1 MDTTSILIPLAII
14 LLVAL
19 LLWRLKNS
27 NNDKDYSN
35 TLLKV
40 RQKRKGSIYADPKT
54 PGDML
59 NTLNADK
66 PPRPEPVN
74 EVEVPDIPKDFLELS
89 LIDYDSFQGD
99 NKTTKDF
106 KSLRKPHPLLMS
118 LSKSITDA
126 QELINIV
133 RSDPELV
140 AMVLNMANSP
150 FFGLRKAITDI
161 NHAVIYLGIAQV
173 KNLATQFA
181 ISQSFEFDTPQQQEA
196 YERVW
201 KTSFLA
207 SAMALF
213 VAREANLESPSE
225 LSTRCLLSYLGDI
238 TLLSIESKAANFY
251 TSNTPLYMRIRGMQ
265 SLFNSNAAVMG
276 GVFAQ
281 HLKLPKEL
289 HEGIGLA
296 YQPMH
301 NNWQDIDISF
311 EEKKSILFCYALCRL
326 AEYYALEA
334 DSSYAKSPSLD
345 YATAHK
351 PELFHLQAQLQE
363 CGLGHLNA
371 LLQSPRTKIKL
382 SQMLG
387 DLKKSLE

>member
-1 MDTTSILIPLAII
+1 MDTTSILIPVAII

-27 NNDKDYSN
+27 NNGKEYSN

-40 RQKRKGSIYADPKT
+40 RQKRKGSIYAEPKT
-54 PGDML
+54 PKALIDSMPG
-59 NTLNADK
+59 TTKA
-66 PPRPEPVN
+66 PRPHEAPADAPDVPQDF
-74 EVEVPDIPKDFLELS
+74 VELT
-89 LIDYDSFQGD
+89 LIDYEAFQAD
-99 NKTTKDF
+99 NKTEKEF

-238 TLLSIESKAANFY
+238 TLLSIEPKAANFY
-251 TSNTPLYMRIRGMQ
+251 TNSTPLYMRIRGMQ
-265 SLFNSNAAVMG
+265 SLLNSNAAVVG

-289 HEGIGLA
+289 HQGIGLG
-296 YQPMH
+296 YQPML
-301 NNWQDIDISF
+301 NDWEEAEVTP
-311 EEKKSILFCYALCRL
+311 EEKQSILFCYSLCRV

-334 DSSYAKSPSLD
+334 DSAYAKSPCLD
-345 YATAHK
+345 YELAHK
-351 PELFHLQAQLQE
+351 PELFNLKSQLE
-363 CGLGHLNA
+363 ENGLGHLNA
-371 LLQSPRTKIKL
+371 VLQSPRTKIKL

-387 DLKKSLE
+387 DLKKSLS